1 MIITWTD
8 KRRVLLHGHTRYKA
22 GDVIPA
28 GILTPDRLTQLVAA
42 KSVKVEQPATPIAKP
57 VEPVADNVKSKRR
70 KKSEEENNESP
81 GE

>member
-1 MIITWTD
+1 MTITWID

-42 KSVKVEQPATPIAKP
+42 KFVKVEQPATSVA
-57 VEPVADNVKSKRR
+57 EPKRR